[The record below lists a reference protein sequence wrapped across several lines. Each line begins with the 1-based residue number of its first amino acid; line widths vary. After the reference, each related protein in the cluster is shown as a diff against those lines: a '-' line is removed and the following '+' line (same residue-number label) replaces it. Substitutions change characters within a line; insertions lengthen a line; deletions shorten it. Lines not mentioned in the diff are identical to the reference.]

1 MPLLWLRFATI
12 LYGVGLLYALLL
24 LTRRGDW
31 LSRIAVPAVGFGMVL
46 HFVSLTEIAVL
57 NGYLMLLTIR
67 HAESALALLIGIAF
81 MYLYVRYRTT
91 SPGIFMFPLM
101 FFLTFIS
108 EAAQRPPVSP
118 SPMIRS
124 WLIPVHV
131 GLLLIGYAALFLS
144 FISSLLYIVQ
154 SRNLKAKAPSS
165 LFSRLPALEVIDQI
179 GYKSLLFGFPFMTFG
194 LIAGSVVAV
203 SRSKVGAEYFLD
215 PKVLLSILMWGVYMV
230 LLYTRWNSGWRGRR
244 AAYLATFAFVA
255 AVCAW
260 AANAISTVHMFI
272 NP

>member
-12 LYGVGLLYALLL
+12 LYGLGLLYALLL
-24 LTRRGDW
+24 LAKRGDW
-31 LSRIAVPAVGFGMVL
+31 LGRIAVPAVGFGMVL

-57 NGYLMLLTIR
+57 NGYMMLLTIR
-67 HAESALALLIGIAF
+67 HAESALALLIGCAF

-101 FFLTFIS
+101 FFLTFLS
-108 EAAQRPPVSP
+108 EAAQRAPAPP
-118 SPMIRS
+118 SPMVRS

-131 GLLLIGYAALFLS
+131 ALLLIGYASLFLS

-165 LFSRLPALEVIDQI
+165 LFSRLPALEIIDQI
-179 GYKSLLFGFPFMTFG
+179 GYKALLFGFPFMTFG
-194 LIAGSVVAV
+194 LIAGSVVAQA
-203 SRSKVGAEYFLD
+203 KVGAEYFLD

-260 AANAISTVHMFI
+260 AANAISTVHRFI